1 MKIDF
6 LKEEVQMKQEVIKM
20 KFNLNDYQGNYAMHC
35 KTKEEAESFCRF
47 LHQNGRR
54 WRSGRSYLDEDHW
67 DEYED
72 DTIYFFNECIYD
84 ERCSDFEE
92 DYIILEWSDFIENTE
107 TASEFTL
114 DDLKPG
120 DFVKFEDGSV
130 CCVLFVH
137 AKTFKYVALE
147 YSTGEIRYTTFFYG
161 DSGALVGVYGD
172 IAEIRRPT
180 HLSDVCYTIFDDEK
194 GCLLYTREEEGMTL
208 DEVCK
213 ALGRKIKIVEK

>member
-1 MKIDF
+1 
-6 LKEEVQMKQEVIKM
+6 M
-20 KFNLNDYQGNYAMHC
+20 KFNLNDYKGNYVMHC

-47 LHQNGRR
+47 LHQNGRK
-54 WRSGRSYLDEDHW
+54 WRDGSSYLKDNKW
-67 DEYED
+67 DFYKAN
-72 DTIYFFNECIYD
+72 TIYYFNKGTYCD
-84 ERCSDFEE
+84 VE
-92 DYIILEWSDFIENTE
+92 DAKLVQGYKILEWSDFMEDEE
-107 TASEFTL
+107 TVSKFTL

-130 CCVLFVH
+130 CCVLFVY

-147 YSTGEIRYTTFFYG
+147 YSTGDIRYTTFSYG

-180 HLSDVCYTIFDDEK
+180 QLSDVCYTIFDDGK
-194 GCLLYTREEEGMTL
+194 GCLLYTREEEEMTL

-213 ALGRKIKIVEK
+213 ALGRKIKIVAKHQSN

>member
-1 MKIDF
+1 
-6 LKEEVQMKQEVIKM
+6 M
-20 KFNLNDYQGNYAMHC
+20 KFNLNDYKGNYVMHC

-47 LHQNGRR
+47 LHQNGRK
-54 WRSGRSYLDEDHW
+54 WCNGDSYL
-67 DEYED
+67 ED
-72 DTIYFFNECIYD
+72 DYWNDYERDTVYYFNEDSYCNIEYAKWVQG
-84 ERCSDFEE
+84 
-92 DYIILEWSDFIENTE
+92 YKILEWSDFMEDEE
-107 TASEFTL
+107 TVSKFTF

-130 CCVLFVH
+130 CCVLFVY

-147 YSTGEIRYTTFFYG
+147 YSTGDIRYTTFSYD

-180 HLSDVCYTIFDDEK
+180 QLSDVCYTIFDDGK
-194 GCLLYTREEEGMTL
+194 GCLLYTREEEEMTL

-213 ALGRKIKIVEK
+213 ALGRKIKIVAKHQSN